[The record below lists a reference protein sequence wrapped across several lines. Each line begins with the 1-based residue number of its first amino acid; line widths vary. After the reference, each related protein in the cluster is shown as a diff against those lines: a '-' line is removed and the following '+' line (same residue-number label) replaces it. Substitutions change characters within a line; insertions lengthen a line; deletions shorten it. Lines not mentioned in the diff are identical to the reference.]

1 MISTSVRPEP
11 VVGLR
16 KSYQHPA
23 IVFLLVTLFLI
34 RASAGAATLALPS
47 AKTFNEHAVGAF
59 YRGKVL
65 RIVVGFPPGG
75 GADVYSRLIARHLGR
90 FIPGNPTLAVTNMAG
105 AGSIIAGNYIFNG
118 GPRDGSEIGMLNGAV
133 ILEQLFGNPGVHFDL
148 AKFRYLAV
156 PVNETYVMIV
166 TRQSGI
172 AKFSD
177 VVGSN
182 AKPLTLGAIPNSTL
196 EHAPILLRDAL
207 DANLKVVSG
216 YKGSAD
222 IRLAVDSGE
231 IGGFFNPWSTV
242 KPSSLDKFK
251 SGEWSVIAQL
261 ADQALPDLPA
271 NIPTIPELTKDENQ
285 RALLRYGTSAPN
297 QFGKVY
303 MLPQGVPADRVAA
316 LETAFAKTLSDKA
329 FLAEAEKGKLEITPL
344 YGDSIEKIV
353 RDFLAMPPA
362 IKARLEKTLK
372 R

>member
-1 MISTSVRPEP
+1 
-11 VVGLR
+11 
-16 KSYQHPA
+16 
-23 IVFLLVTLFLI
+23 
-34 RASAGAATLALPS
+34 
-47 AKTFNEHAVGAF
+47 
-59 YRGKVL
+59 
-65 RIVVGFPPGG
+65 
-75 GADVYSRLIARHLGR
+75 
-90 FIPGNPTLAVTNMAG
+90 
-105 AGSIIAGNYIFNG
+105 
-118 GPRDGSEIGMLNGAV
+118 
-133 ILEQLFGNPGVHFDL
+133 LEQLFANPGVHFDM

-177 VVGSN
+177 LVGSN
-182 AKPLTLGAIPNSTL
+182 AKQITLGAIPNSTL
-196 EHAPILLRDAL
+196 EHAPILLREAL

-222 IRLAVDSGE
+222 IRLAIDSGE

-261 ADQALPDLPA
+261 ADQPLPDLPA
-271 NIPTIPELTKDENQ
+271 NSIPTIPELTKDENQ
-285 RALLRYGTSAPN
+285 RLLLRYGTSAPN

-303 MLPQGVPADRVAA
+303 MLPLGVPADRAAA
-316 LETAFAKTLSDKA
+316 LEAAFAKTLTDKS
-329 FLAEAEKGKLEITPL
+329 FLAEAEKGKLEITPIFAE
-344 YGDSIEKIV
+344 SIDKIV

-362 IKARLEKTLK
+362 IKARLEKALK